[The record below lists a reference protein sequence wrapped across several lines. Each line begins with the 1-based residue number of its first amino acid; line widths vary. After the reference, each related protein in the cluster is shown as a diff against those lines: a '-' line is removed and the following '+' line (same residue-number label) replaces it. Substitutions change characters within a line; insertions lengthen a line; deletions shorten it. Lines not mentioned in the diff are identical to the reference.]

1 MFLRYPLARRT
12 IQTMPIYEYECTD
25 CGEPF
30 EELVLNISSNK
41 EVHCPNCE
49 SKSVKK
55 KISLF
60 GARASSTGTSFSSA
74 ACTTS
79 T

>member
-1 MFLRYPLARRT
+1 
-12 IQTMPIYEYECTD
+12 MPIYEYECTD

-30 EELVLNISSNK
+30 EELILSISK
-41 EVHCPNCE
+41 EVEVNCPSCE

-60 GARASSTGTSFSSA
+60 GTTASDTGSSFSSA

>member
-1 MFLRYPLARRT
+1 
-12 IQTMPIYEYECTD
+12 MPIYEYECTK
-25 CGEPF
+25 CGESF
-30 EELVLNISSNK
+30 EELVLSISSEK
-41 EVHCPNCE
+41 EVHCPKCE
-49 SKSVKK
+49 SKSVRK

-60 GARASSTGTSFSSA
+60 GTKTSSSESSFSSA

>member
-1 MFLRYPLARRT
+1 
-12 IQTMPIYEYECTD
+12 MPIYEYECSD
-25 CGEPF
+25 CGHPF
-30 EELVLNISSNK
+30 EELVLSISK
-41 EVHCPNCE
+41 EVVVNCPNCE

-60 GARASSTGTSFSSA
+60 GTKSPSSGGSFSSA

>member
-1 MFLRYPLARRT
+1 
-12 IQTMPIYEYECTD
+12 MPIYEYECTD

-30 EELVLNISSNK
+30 EELVLSISTEK
-41 EVHCPNCE
+41 EVHCPSCE

-60 GARASSTGTSFSSA
+60 GTKAPSADSSFSSA

>member
-1 MFLRYPLARRT
+1 MFLVYLLVRRR
-12 IQTMPIYEYECTD
+12 IITMPIYEYECID
-25 CGEPF
+25 CGQPF
-30 EELVLNISSNK
+30 EELVISISK
-41 EVHCPNCE
+41 EVEVNCPACD

-60 GARASSTGTSFSSA
+60 GITAPNSGGSFSSS

>member
-1 MFLRYPLARRT
+1 
-12 IQTMPIYEYECTD
+12 MPIYEYECTE
-25 CGEPF
+25 CGQPF
-30 EELVLNISSNK
+30 EELVLSISSER

-60 GARASSTGTSFSSA
+60 GTKAPSSGGSFSSA

>member
-1 MFLRYPLARRT
+1 
-12 IQTMPIYEYECTD
+12 MPIYEYECNE
-25 CGEPF
+25 CGEDF
-30 EELVLNISSNK
+30 EELVLSISAEK
-41 EVHCPNCE
+41 EVHCPICD

-60 GARASSTGTSFSSA
+60 GTKAPSTGSSFPSTS
-74 ACTTS
+74 CTTS

>member
-1 MFLRYPLARRT
+1 
-12 IQTMPIYEYECTD
+12 MPIYEYECND
-25 CGEPF
+25 FGEPF
-30 EELVLNISSNK
+30 EELVLSISSEK
-41 EVHCPNCE
+41 AVHCPTCE

-60 GARASSTGTSFSSA
+60 GTKVPSSGSPFSSA

>member
-1 MFLRYPLARRT
+1 
-12 IQTMPIYEYECTD
+12 MPIYEYECTE
-25 CGEPF
+25 CGESF
-30 EELVLNISSNK
+30 EELVLSISTEK
-41 EVHCPNCE
+41 EVHCPACN

-60 GARASSTGTSFSSA
+60 GTKAPSTGSSLSSA